1 MNMEI
6 KLCDKTY
13 EIGFEPIMQF
23 CGQNILLKNSI
34 LEIIKKY
41 FSSSK
46 YSDYEE
52 NIKCNIYI
60 EGNEYGR
67 KAFQIYNI
75 SGKNDL
81 ISEIKITKNSL
92 LSFYIKNLINKF
104 DCQVYINKIDD
115 ELTEIF
121 NIVNDKMKEIGKLSL
136 SYAISDIWEMIQKT
150 EILGATEDEFIE
162 NKSAVELIEIYL
174 NLLEKSMVYEP
185 NRSLVIFENIDHM
198 ISVND
203 YKKIISV
210 ANKMTIDYDIH
221 FIFSTSIDG
230 YCIIDYGN
238 EMGINVFNIMIYA
251 LPEWDRLKAFIYE
264 NYPYEKDL
272 SDDEIRKGVEAIIH
286 KIGKVNS
293 LTEIQDIIFLKLI
306 NKSLAINESLENKTF
321 MPELCF
327 LNSANMI

>member
-6 KLCDKTY
+6 KLSDKTY

-46 YSDYEE
+46 YYDYEE
-52 NIKCNIYI
+52 KIKCNIYI
-60 EGNEYGR
+60 EGNEFGR
-67 KAFQIYNI
+67 KAFQINNI
-75 SGKNDL
+75 NCKNDL
-81 ISEIKITKNSL
+81 ISEIRITKNSL
-92 LSFYIKNLINKF
+92 LSLYLKNIINEF
-104 DCQVYINKIDD
+104 NCQVYMNRIDD

-121 NIVNDKMKEIGKLSL
+121 NIANDKMKEIGNLSL
-136 SYAISDIWEMIQKT
+136 SYSISDIWEMIQKT
-150 EILGATEDEFIE
+150 EISGATEDEFVE
-162 NKSAVELIEIYL
+162 NKNAVELIEIYL
-174 NLLEKSMVYEP
+174 SLLKKRMVYEP

-203 YKKIISV
+203 YKKILSV

-238 EMGINVFNIMIYA
+238 EMGINVFNSMIYT
-251 LPEWDRLKAFIYE
+251 LPEWYL
-264 NYPYEKDL
+264 
-272 SDDEIRKGVEAIIH
+272 
-286 KIGKVNS
+286 
-293 LTEIQDIIFLKLI
+293 
-306 NKSLAINESLENKTF
+306 
-321 MPELCF
+321 
-327 LNSANMI
+327 